1 MSQQFLS
8 FFGPPGGATRRQ
20 VSLSP
25 EPWPPLARVSGFELG
40 LAPGPRPRLRYSIDT
55 DAWPLRLWPPARGLG
70 AGGWSAGPV
79 GPRPRVRP
87 RPRAGRRGHPPPG
100 PGPHAAARTP
110 CRCTRDTAIVYTVY
124 TAVHACAAAVAVR
137 WLRPEAVPRRTGTA
151 ECRSTVESVL
161 RPVPFRSRGGVRS
174 RCITAAHLPCTAS
187 QEHPRSRTSSR
198 DRPHLAPRAPA
209 AARTATATRP
219 APTRMPTR
227 HRAAPLDG
235 DGLDRLRKFGHGRS
249 PIFGVPSGG
258 AMPTPV
264 DARRRIRKRSA
275 TRHSLVPTRIRDLR
289 DSLAFAP
296 PRIPAQCRARGSV
309 VCVHEA

>member
-1 MSQQFLS
+1 M
-8 FFGPPGGATRRQ
+8 
-20 VSLSP
+20 
-25 EPWPPLARVSGFELG
+25 
-40 LAPGPRPRLRYSIDT
+40 
-55 DAWPLRLWPPARGLG
+55 
-70 AGGWSAGPV
+70 
-79 GPRPRVRP
+79 
-87 RPRAGRRGHPPPG
+87 
-100 PGPHAAARTP
+100 
-110 CRCTRDTAIVYTVY
+110 
-124 TAVHACAAAVAVR
+124 
-137 WLRPEAVPRRTGTA
+137 AVPRNWD
-151 ECRSTVESVL
+151 CRVPVHGGVGA
-161 RPVPFRSRGGVRS
+161 PVPFRSRGGVRS